1 MLSIL
6 QDPALTI
13 IGAWMPLWAALA
25 SAGVILCLVLGVFWA
40 TSRHRSRKTV
50 RQGSSAAFP
59 STYDPITGLP
69 TDRLFRALLGQAVSR
84 SVKTQNRG
92 ALLLVRTKELT
103 LSDPS
108 QASLRSHMLSRVI
121 AARIK
126 GAIRSSDTVAR
137 IAPDTLA
144 AIVENIRDASD
155 VVRIGKKMQEVL
167 TLPLCLEGTDFL
179 LTCHVG
185 VALYPDDGA
194 DRERIL
200 EQATEALGRASTSGQ
215 AVVCASA
222 PAQVPAG
229 ESPPPVPSLSTH

>member
-6 QDPALTI
+6 QDPPMI
-13 IGAWMPLWAALA
+13 VIGAWMPLWAALA
-25 SAGVILCLVLGVFWA
+25 SAGIILCLVLGAFWV
-40 TSRHRSRKTV
+40 TSSRRSRTSV
-50 RQGSSAAFP
+50 RQGSSASFP

-144 AIVENIRDASD
+144 AIVENIGDASD
-155 VVRIGKKMQEVL
+155 VVRIGEKMQEVL
-167 TLPLCLEGTDFL
+167 TLPLCLDGSDFL

-185 VALYPDDGA
+185 AALYPDDGV

-200 EQATEALGRASTSGQ
+200 EQATTALGRASATGQ
-215 AVVCASA
+215 AVVCVSA
-222 PAQVPAG
+222 PAPMPAG
-229 ESPPPVPSLSTH
+229 DNPPPLPSLSSR